1 MIDHLRKNKIS
12 YLLGLLLVLAFF
24 VSRIVSLT
32 KIPIFTDEAIYL
44 RWSQVMAYDAS
55 LRYLPLV
62 DGKQPLYMWLVS
74 IAIRLLHSVDILFVG
89 RLVAIFSGAFSMIGL
104 FFSAKWLFGRKDLG
118 LLAMTLYLVSPFTF
132 MYDRLALADSLL
144 AAFATWSFALS
155 VVLIQR
161 INLEAALLLGG
172 SIGLGLLTK
181 TPALFSLINLPLFLF
196 LFDWK
201 AKNRFSRL
209 LKIGLLSGV
218 VLLLSQSIYSILR
231 LFPLFHM
238 ISQKNSEFVITFGQF
253 LKTPLHWFIG
263 NTPTLIRWETSY
275 LTIPIVLLI
284 VVGIVAAVL
293 DRKKE
298 VLVIIGSFTVPFI
311 AMAAFNKVIY
321 PRYLL
326 TFTPLL
332 FLIAAYGIQKFWH
345 LKKISKNI
353 KTIILTILFAIPA
366 FVTFKIITTPIEAPI
381 AEADNYQYLNSWSA
395 GFGVVETRIFLSDQ
409 SRKSSSVT
417 LLTEGTFGLMPYA
430 LDLYQSEYPN
440 VHIKSLWPLPGSVPN
455 EFEKDLKNNIP
466 VYVLIYQRNALPE
479 NWNLRLVYSYKQG
492 TSSDSLRVYQLLS
505 K

>member
-1 MIDHLRKNKIS
+1 MIDHFLKNKIT
-12 YLLGLLLVLAFF
+12 YLLGLLMVLAF
-24 VSRIVSLT
+24 VLSRVVSLN

-74 IAIRLLHSVDILFVG
+74 IAIRLLPSFDILLVG
-89 RLVAIFSGAFSMIGL
+89 RLVAVFGGLFSMVGL
-104 FFSAKWLFGRKDLG
+104 FFAAKWLFGRKELG
-118 LLAMTLYLVSPFTF
+118 LLAMFLYLVSPFTF

-144 AAFATWSFALS
+144 AAFAVWSFALS
-155 VVLIQR
+155 VILIRQV
-161 INLEAALLLGG
+161 NLEAALLLGG

-201 AKNRFSRL
+201 GKNRLGRL
-209 LKIGLLSGV
+209 LKLGFLSGV
-218 VLLLSQSIYSILR
+218 VFLLSQSIYSILR

-238 ISQKNSEFVITFGQF
+238 ISQKNSEFVVTLGQF
-253 LKTPLHWFIG
+253 SKTPLHWFIG
-263 NTPTLIRWETSY
+263 NIPTLIRWETSY
-275 LTIPIVLLI
+275 LTLPIIFLI
-284 VVGIVAAVL
+284 AIGIVAAVL
-293 DRKKE
+293 ERKKE
-298 VLVIIGSFTVPFI
+298 LFVVIGSFAIHFI
-311 AMAAFNKVIY
+311 AMATFNKVIY

-332 FLIAAYGIQKFWH
+332 FLVAAYGIQKFWQMRK
-345 LKKISKNI
+345 LSKNI
-353 KTIILTILFAIPA
+353 KVATLILVFVLPLFVI
-366 FVTFKIITTPIEAPI
+366 VKIISSPLEAPI

-395 GFGVVETRIFLSDQ
+395 GYGVAETRNFLREE
-409 SRKSSSVT
+409 SRKETSVT

-440 VHIKSLWPLPGSVPN
+440 VHIKSLWPLPETVPA

-479 NWNLRLVYSYKQG
+479 NWNLKLKYAYRQG